1 MSQCIGSCTMLDSL
15 VGLFKY
21 QVLHEGLQP
30 HMRFIVGDTEY
41 QIAWSKKIEEVLT
54 VKKDKDGKVIQGKPG
69 TEELR
74 EKVNGL
80 LGSLIKYSL
89 KAASK
94 HYHLMN
100 PVLKDIDG
108 NRIFV
113 NSITAHKI
121 TPVFASSTDADGVKT
136 TGGVDNT

>member
-1 MSQCIGSCTMLDSL
+1 MLDSF
-15 VGLFKY
+15 VGLFKQ
-21 QVLHEGLQP
+21 QVWHEGLEP
-30 HMRFIVGDTEY
+30 KMRLIVGDTEY
-41 QIAWSKKIEEVLT
+41 QIGWCKKIEEVLA
-54 VKKDKDGKVIQGKPG
+54 VRKDKDGKVVPDKSGAEDQK
-69 TEELR
+69 
-74 EKVNGL
+74 EKINSL
-80 LGSLIKYSL
+80 LGNLLKYCL

-136 TGGVDNT
+136 TGGVCMA